1 MIKYESL
8 KKNRDFRLVYHSGRS
23 KVNRLF
29 VMIVRENDR
38 PVNRYGISVSK
49 KVGNSVVRHRI
60 KRVVRE
66 IIRLN
71 NDYISQGYD
80 IVIVGRSESA
90 SGDYQKMKSAI
101 RHLLNLHH
109 LLSDDYPI

>member
-1 MIKYESL
+1 MIKFESL
-8 KKNRDFRLVYHSGRS
+8 KKNGDFRLVYHAGRS

-29 VMIVRENDR
+29 VMIVRKNDR
-38 PVNRYGISVSK
+38 EVNRYGISVSK

-66 IIRLN
+66 IIRLH
-71 NDYISQGYD
+71 NDSISQGYD

-90 SGDYQKMKSAI
+90 CGDYRKMESPI